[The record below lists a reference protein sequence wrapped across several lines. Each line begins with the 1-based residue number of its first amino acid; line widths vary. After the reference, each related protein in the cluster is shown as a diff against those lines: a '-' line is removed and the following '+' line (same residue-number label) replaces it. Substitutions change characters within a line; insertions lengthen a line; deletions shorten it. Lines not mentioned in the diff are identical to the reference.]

1 MSFCSL
7 WILTKISNKA
17 MNKEMWI
24 EKLVVV
30 ASRQPALSRALFN
43 IRQLIHIQNV
53 EWKNIESMYF
63 CLAASVRGF
72 FLSLSLSLLAHST
85 NGMRHI
91 LSVVRHALPKF
102 GNRIYIYDIKTT
114 GWVKIWKRVIVA
126 ICLFTLSRSMIL
138 KWCITLGKNYVLE
151 WMYIFDGCIG
161 THSHFT

>member
-7 WILTKISNKA
+7 QPNWILTKISNKA

-72 FLSLSLSLLAHST
+72 FSLSL
-85 NGMRHI
+85 RHI